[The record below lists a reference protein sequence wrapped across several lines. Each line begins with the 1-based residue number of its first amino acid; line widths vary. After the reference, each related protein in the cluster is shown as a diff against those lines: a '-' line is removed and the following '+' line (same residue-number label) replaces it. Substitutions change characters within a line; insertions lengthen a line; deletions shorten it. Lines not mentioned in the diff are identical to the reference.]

1 MQTKFSEVCILCT
14 ISVVV
19 SSLSFG
25 LLWNTYNLKL
35 FSLFV
40 VQYLFVA
47 CTSLYGTVYLRMA
60 SAGTLHANTAL
71 RNYNLWIFG
80 CFIIMSIQM
89 IIVSVG
95 QL

>member
-14 ISVVV
+14 ISVVI
-19 SSLSFG
+19 SSLCFG
-25 LLWNTYNLKL
+25 LLWDTRNLKL
-35 FSLFV
+35 LSLFV
-40 VQYLFVA
+40 LQYLFVA
-47 CTSLYGTVYLRMA
+47 CTSLYGTVYLKMA
-60 SAGTLHANTAL
+60 SADTLHANTTL
-71 RNYNLWIFG
+71 RNCNLWILG

>member
-14 ISVVV
+14 ISVVI
-19 SSLSFG
+19 SSLCFG
-25 LLWNTYNLKL
+25 LLWDTRNLKL
-35 FSLFV
+35 LSLFV
-40 VQYLFVA
+40 LQYLFVA
-47 CTSLYGTVYLRMA
+47 CTSLYGTVYLKMA
-60 SAGTLHANTAL
+60 SAGTLHANTTL
-71 RNYNLWIFG
+71 RNCNLWIFG

>member
-14 ISVVV
+14 ISVVM
-19 SSLSFG
+19 SSLCFG
-25 LLWNTYNLKL
+25 LMWDTHNLKL

-47 CTSLYGTVYLRMA
+47 CTSLYGTVYLKMT
-60 SAGTLHANTAL
+60 SAGTLHDNTSL

>member
-1 MQTKFSEVCILCT
+1 MQTNFSEVCIMCT

-19 SSLSFG
+19 SSLCFG
-25 LLWNTYNLKL
+25 LLWNTHNLKL

-40 VQYLFVA
+40 LQYLFVA

-60 SAGTLHANTAL
+60 RAGANTAL
-71 RNYNLWIFG
+71 RNCNLWIFG